1 MDFAGVFGDAPRIQ
15 RHLIRR
21 GVTTAPPSPQGEGI
35 AEHDAGSYPKRALPP
50 LAPPRLRDFGE
61 KQSHCS
67 GAPTPFYN
75 IVLYRVAGRLKS
87 GRVGFLCAFWAY

>member
-50 LAPPRLRDFGE
+50 LAPPRLKDFG
-61 KQSHCS
+61 KSS
-67 GAPTPFYN
+67 PIAPERRLHF
-75 IVLYRVAGRLKS
+75 IILYYTAWRG
-87 GRVGFLCAFWAY
+87 G